1 MSTAT
6 LFSNEATDLSIT
18 VAAATIARVPED
30 IRVDEGLLVAY
41 LQRATDIGVMAM
53 AQARIH
59 LETEYGLRAN
69 VGVDDIAQGNRAHY
83 QQRVE

>member
-18 VAAATIARVPED
+18 VAATIARVPED

-59 LETEYGLRAN
+59 LETEYGPQAY
-69 VGVDDIAQGNRAHY
+69 VGVDDITQGNRAHY